1 MACRI
6 CVDAWDIKQKVE
18 TRLKVA
24 LAEAELA
31 LRFLEE
37 GLHRNAAGKAFQAWK
52 AALAAAAA
60 LARDEMLRRYRGKV
74 ATREG
79 AEVELADW
87 LIALMPT
94 GRMWEVARALRQSYG
109 DEVVLLTALALN
121 LHEVQ
126 YNGLDESGVLSK
138 YSTPQQVEEDVKELA
153 QRTAEFAEAL
163 RQRLSLK

>member
-1 MACRI
+1 
-6 CVDAWDIKQKVE
+6 VDAWGIRKRVE
-18 TRLKVA
+18 TRLQA
-24 LAEAELA
+24 APAEAELA

-60 LARDEMLRRYRGKV
+60 LARDELLRKYRGKV

-94 GRMWEVARALRQSYG
+94 GKMWEVARDLRQTYG
-109 DEVVLLTALALN
+109 DVVVLLTALALN

-138 YSTPQQVEEDVKELA
+138 YSTLQQVEEDIKELA
-153 QRTAEFAEAL
+153 QRTAEFAETL
-163 RQRLSLK
+163 RQRLNPK

>member
-1 MACRI
+1 
-6 CVDAWDIKQKVE
+6 VDAWGIRQKVE
-18 TRLKVA
+18 TRLQAA

-31 LRFLEE
+31 LRLIEE

-60 LARDEMLRRYRGKV
+60 LARDEMLKRYRGKV

-79 AEVELADW
+79 AEVELAYW

-94 GRMWEVARALRQSYG
+94 GRMWEVARTLRQTYG
-109 DEVVLLTALALN
+109 DVVVLLTALALN

-126 YNGLDESGVLSK
+126 HNGLDESGVLSK
-138 YSTPQQVEEDVKELA
+138 YSTLQQVEEDIKELA
-153 QRTAEFAEAL
+153 QRTAEFAETL
-163 RQRLSLK
+163 RQRLNPSNKPP

>member
-1 MACRI
+1 M
-6 CVDAWDIKQKVE
+6 DAWGIRKRVE
-18 TRLKVA
+18 TRLQA
-24 LAEAELA
+24 APAEAELA

-60 LARDEMLRRYRGKV
+60 LARDELLRKYRGKV

-94 GRMWEVARALRQSYG
+94 GKMWEVARDLRQTYG
-109 DEVVLLTALALN
+109 DVVVLLTALALN

-138 YSTPQQVEEDVKELA
+138 YSTLQQVEEDIKELT
-153 QRTAEFAEAL
+153 QRTTEFAEAL
-163 RQRLSLK
+163 KQRLNPK